1 MSFGREK
8 RLLLGWMALL
18 APIPL
23 PFNTVLEWPVLF
35 VYALFV
41 IFFMQRVERGA
52 ESWLPN
58 WALNLLGLAYLPVL
72 ALDLWKSI
80 LRGRPVVAL
89 LHLIMFLILA
99 KLYSIRREKDK
110 WHLVIAAFFLFVG
123 AMATS
128 SHLSIGLYL
137 VAFLILSLL
146 VLGRFAYLHVLAG
159 FTERQAPPTRMPIRA
174 PLAAGAL
181 LVVVVAIPIFATMPR
196 LYEPYI
202 MGRGG
207 TGGLIRT
214 TGFSDSVDLNLMST
228 IRSNRSVALRV
239 KYSDTDNV
247 PDPMRFKGAT
257 YDRYE
262 DRRWHRMMQLSRSLR
277 LKDEWTFE
285 LAPGTE
291 VATAEIFRERLRTTS
306 LILPI
311 ETLAVTV
318 VELPHL
324 SLDVGGAAV
333 LPGVP
338 RETIRYEAHLGAEPV
353 IAARLEHAESS
364 PLSGLDQSGVTGR
377 MAQLAREVMGEGS
390 DEERIDRLERYLL
403 AEYSYTLDF
412 QGRDAENPVEAFL
425 FEYRSGHCT
434 YFASAMVLVLRS
446 AGIPARLAT
455 GFLGAEYNP
464 IEGYYVVRQQNAH
477 AWVEAFTPA
486 RGWRVYDP
494 TPPEGRPVVAPQSL
508 RLLASQFYDYL
519 TFRWDRYILTY
530 GADDQADFFA
540 SVRTALSS
548 LWQKLTGWMKDEE
561 PEPSPTAAPVAV
573 DPGASEQFREP
584 ELWQLPIP
592 LTVLLVLFAGGAAWL
607 IYWNR
612 RPPLTAE
619 AVYRRLRAQLE
630 RAGIEITDSLAPLRL
645 EQLAIERYPRATRP
659 TRRLVALYLR
669 ESFGGEALDT
679 AQRADL
685 LFCLQRVVA
694 AVKIE
699 SKKKKRAVQ
708 TKS

>member
-1 MSFGREK
+1 MNFGREK
-8 RLLLGWMALL
+8 RLLLGWLALL
-18 APIPL
+18 APLPL

-41 IFFMQRVERGA
+41 IYFMQRVERGA

-58 WALNLLGLAYLPVL
+58 WALNLLGLVYLPVL
-72 ALDLWKSI
+72 AFDLWRS
-80 LRGRPVVAL
+80 LWRGRPVVAL
-89 LHLIMFLILA
+89 IHLIMFLILA
-99 KLYSIRREKDK
+99 KLYSIRREGDK
-110 WHLVIAAFFLFVG
+110 WHLVFASFFLFVG

-128 SHLSIGLYL
+128 SHLTIGLYL
-137 VAFLILSLL
+137 AAFLVLSLL

-159 FTERQAPPTRMPIRA
+159 VAERQAPPPAGVPVRA

-181 LVVVVAIPIFATMPR
+181 LVVVVAVPIFATMPR

-214 TGFSDSVDLNLMST
+214 TGFSDSVDLNMMST
-228 IRSNRSVALRV
+228 IRSNRTVALRV
-239 KYSDTDNV
+239 KYSDPANI

-262 DRRWHRMMQLSRSLR
+262 DRRWHRMIQLSRGLR
-277 LKDEWTFE
+277 LQGDWTFE
-285 LAPGTE
+285 LAPGE
-291 VATAEIFRERLRTTS
+291 AVATAEIFRERIRTSS
-306 LILPI
+306 LILPV

-318 VELPHL
+318 DELPRL

-338 RETIRYEAHLGAEPV
+338 RETLRYEAHLAADPV
-353 IAARLEHAESS
+353 IAARLEHEESS
-364 PLSGLDQSGVTGR
+364 PLTGLDPSGVTER
-377 MAQLAREVMGEGS
+377 MAQLAGEVMGEGS
-390 DEERIDRLERYLL
+390 DEERIDRLERHLL
-403 AEYSYTLDF
+403 AEYSYTIDF
-412 QGRDAENPVEAFL
+412 QGRDAENPVAAFL

-434 YFASAMVLVLRS
+434 YFASAMVLMLRS

-464 IEGYYVVRQQNAH
+464 LEGYYVVRQQNAH

-494 TPPEGRPVVAPQSL
+494 TPPEGRPAVAPPSL
-508 RLLASQFYDYL
+508 RLLVSQFYDYL
-519 TFRWDRYILTY
+519 TFRWDRYILSY

-540 SVRTALSS
+540 SVRAAAGW
-548 LWQKLTGWMKDEE
+548 LWQKLTWWMQDEE
-561 PEPSPTAAPVAV
+561 PEPPPTAVPGAV
-573 DPGASEQFREP
+573 DPEALVQYREP
-584 ELWQLPIP
+584 ELWQIPIP
-592 LTVLLVLFAGGAAWL
+592 LAVLVVLFAGGAAWL

-612 RPPLTAE
+612 RLPLTAE
-619 AVYRRLRAQLE
+619 AAYRRLRAFYE

-645 EQLAIERYPRATRP
+645 ERLAIERYPSAGRP

-679 AQRADL
+679 AERADL
-685 LFCLQRVVA
+685 MISLQRIAA

-699 SKKKKRAVQ
+699 SKKKRSRV
-708 TKS
+708 